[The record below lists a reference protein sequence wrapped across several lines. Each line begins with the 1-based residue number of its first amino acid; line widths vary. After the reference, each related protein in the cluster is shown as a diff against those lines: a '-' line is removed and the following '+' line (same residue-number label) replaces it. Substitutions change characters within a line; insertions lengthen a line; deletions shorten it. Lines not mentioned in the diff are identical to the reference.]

1 MRTAV
6 LFMAAM
12 AGTATAFAPA
22 GMGFAPATAQR
33 SAFSPAMVPPTLR
46 AARSIR
52 QPALSAGGMKMQTAT
67 GLDTTALARAANEAR
82 GLAMDSIAA
91 AKSGH
96 MGLPLGC
103 AEVPYENPLHASPA
117 STHPDP
123 PPPGS

>member
-12 AGTATAFAPA
+12 AGTATAFAP

-33 SAFSPAMVPPTLR
+33 TAFAPAAIPPTLR

-52 QPALSAGGMKMQTAT
+52 QPARAAGGMLMQTAT

-82 GLAMDSIAA
+82 GIAMDSIAA

-96 MGLPLGC
+96 LGLPLGC
-103 AEVPYENPLHASPA
+103 AEVPPVTPRRA
-117 STHPDP
+117 
-123 PPPGS
+123 